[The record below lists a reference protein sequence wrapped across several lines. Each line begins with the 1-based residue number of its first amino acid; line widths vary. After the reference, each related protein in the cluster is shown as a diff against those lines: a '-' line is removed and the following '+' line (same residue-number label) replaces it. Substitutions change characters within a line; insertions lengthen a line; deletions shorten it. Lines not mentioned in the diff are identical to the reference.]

1 MFLKCDHLKKLEINR
16 WCNFGLLLAFKI
28 IIIINAVR
36 AAQVEQWLAILPH
49 NKNVLS
55 SILPSS
61 QGFFCV
67 EFVPPIFCICFQPQ
81 RSCIQS
87 SRRWNIVQAFSRPS
101 WSASWRDGTDFATN
115 CRRTTTLS
123 QHFFR
128 PCHKNEVRLYTHC
141 FYVIANQA
149 GWHRRCNCVKQ
160 QVEVLLAGCTE
171 LGRPQNLHH
180 PSRNYMNMSGWKWT
194 QIIFIIIHILSLE

>member
-1 MFLKCDHLKKLEINR
+1 MCWVQFHHQARFFVCSLHH
-16 WCNFGLLLAFKI
+16 
-28 IIIINAVR
+28 
-36 AAQVEQWLAILPH
+36 Q
-49 NKNVLS
+49 
-55 SILPSS
+55 
-61 QGFFCV
+61 FFCV
-67 EFVPPIFCICFQPQ
+67 CFQPQ

-123 QHFFR
+123 QRFFR
-128 PCHKNEVRLYTHC
+128 PCHKNDVRLDTCC

-160 QVEVLLAGCTE
+160 QVEVLLADCNE